1 MFLFVELQSESYYLR
16 EFKNISSTNMDLRYF
31 NLMQL
36 VTDWVI
42 T

>member
-16 EFKNISSTNMDLRYF
+16 EFKNISSTNMDLRHF